1 MKRTL
6 PSLILLFLASSLV
19 WAAMPAGQVMAKVM
33 EIQNSDTSALDL
45 KLTLIEPNGQMRE
58 RRIQTLSQT
67 KDGLTSSLTVFL
79 SPENV
84 RNTRFLFI
92 EQEGGKTE
100 QWIYLPALKRSR
112 RIGSSEE
119 GGSFMGSDFSY
130 ADMASTTYDENQAQ
144 HLLLDEDVMSWRIQS
159 TPYEQKTYGKTIT
172 VVEKATYLPLR
183 VEFYDLDGK
192 TLVKTLVTEETD
204 TVNGKPITKILTM
217 KTEATGHATRL
228 EMLQTR
234 FDVPLGNGYFTL
246 KFLETGRL

>member
-1 MKRTL
+1 MNRKTTTL
-6 PSLILLFLASSLV
+6 MILLFGLSLL
-19 WAAMPAGQVMAKVM
+19 WAAGPADQVMSKVM
-33 EIQNSDTSALDL
+33 EIQTSDTSALDL

-84 RNTRFLFI
+84 RNTRFLSM
-92 EQEGGKTE
+92 EQDGGTTE

-130 ADMASTTYDENQAQ
+130 SDMASTTYDENEAQ
-144 HLLLDEDVMSWRIQS
+144 HVLLSEDQKSWRIQS
-159 TPYEQKTYGKTIT
+159 TPYDRKTYGKTIT
-172 VVEKATYLPLR
+172 TVQKDTYLPLR
-183 VEFYDLDGK
+183 VEFYDPEGK
-192 TLVKTLVTEETD
+192 TLVKTLITEETD
-204 TVNGKPITKILTM
+204 TIDGKPITKILTM
-217 KTEATGHATRL
+217 KTEASGHATRL
-228 EMLQTR
+228 EMMQAR
-234 FDVPLGNGYFTL
+234 FDVPLNSGYFTL